1 MAADAEHK
9 LGDFLNELVLKLRVL
24 IESVPVHG
32 RVNADVEDLLDISYF
47 LN

>member
-1 MAADAEHK
+1 MAAAAAEHK
-9 LGDFLNELVLKLRVL
+9 LGDFLNELVLRVL

-32 RVNADVEDLLDISYF
+32 GVNADVEDLLDISYF